1 MRALHYF
8 WESRR
13 EIQEKALR
21 TQRLGQDP
29 FHCCINENFPPEVK
43 KTLTC
48 KDRLIVNWSRTR
60 KPTTHGNLCQYRGHI
75 AKDRSLSLSC
85 HSAEAT
91 KETVYL
97 GLCSKQT
104 PA

>member
-29 FHCCINENFPPEVK
+29 FHCCINENFSSEVK
-43 KTLTC
+43 K
-48 KDRLIVNWSRTR
+48 
-60 KPTTHGNLCQYRGHI
+60 KPSPVKIG
-75 AKDRSLSLSC
+75 
-85 HSAEAT
+85 
-91 KETVYL
+91 
-97 GLCSKQT
+97 
-104 PA
+104 